1 MAEKVTYY
9 AMIDELTSRDRPR
22 TVLRRIRNDAG
33 TTDEIFTRDLTWQFS
48 ALLYGA
54 ERGDTMVD
62 FVPISEGEA
71 ERIVARIR
79 ETGKAAE

>member
-1 MAEKVTYY
+1 MPEKVTYY
-9 AMIDELTSRDRPR
+9 AMIDELSSRERPR
-22 TVLRRIRNDAG
+22 TVLRRIRNDEG

-62 FVPISEGEA
+62 FVPIGEAEA
-71 ERIVARIR
+71 ERIVAQIR